1 MLSRPEN
8 DAAGMAR
15 RFSYELRKPIASRCL
30 AHSSALHTPFMWNYL
45 SFLFYPSLLVSEYF
59 ASIWS
64 PLIRGGRK
72 AGISFTRNFAS
83 IWSPLIRGGRKAGI
97 SFTRNFAS
105 KISNKE
111 ALYPH

>member
-1 MLSRPEN
+1 MLSCPEN

-15 RFSYELRKPIASRCL
+15 RFSYELRKPIAPRCL

-72 AGISFTRNFAS
+72 AGIFFTNIKGLF
-83 IWSPLIRGGRKAGI
+83 IN
-97 SFTRNFAS
+97 NFAS
-105 KISNKE
+105 KIFIKE